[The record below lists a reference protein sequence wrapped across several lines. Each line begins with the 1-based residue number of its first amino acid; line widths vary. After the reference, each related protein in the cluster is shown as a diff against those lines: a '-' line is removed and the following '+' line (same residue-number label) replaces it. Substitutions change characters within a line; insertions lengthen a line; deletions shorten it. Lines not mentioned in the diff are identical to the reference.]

1 MKNGDTCQ
9 DPIKHPAAP
18 TAVKDPASDIN
29 RNRVGKLSKDI
40 LPEKNEAVCSQQPM
54 LMAAGDYV

>member
-54 LMAAGDYV
+54 LMAAGNYV

>member
-1 MKNGDTCQ
+1 M
-9 DPIKHPAAP
+9 KHPAVP